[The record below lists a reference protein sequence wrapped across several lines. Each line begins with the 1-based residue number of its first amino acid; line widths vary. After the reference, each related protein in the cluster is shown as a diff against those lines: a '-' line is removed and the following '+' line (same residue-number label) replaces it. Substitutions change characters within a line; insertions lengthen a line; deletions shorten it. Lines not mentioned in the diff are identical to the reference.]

1 MKPTGLTH
9 ALFTYS
15 LLKAS
20 VAALALTL
28 VSAPSG
34 WAGSKYEVLHEF
46 GDGSDGMVPGFG
58 LTFDLKGNLYG
69 VTYQGGPGCKSNRYC
84 GTVFQLARQTNGTW
98 MEKILYNFT
107 TRSEGYGPNGGVT
120 FDNKGDLLGAVAG
133 GPNGTSA
140 LYQLAPGSK
149 GLSLIYDAGAEL
161 NVVLDKADNIYGY
174 LGSGMYGAGAISE
187 LLHGSDGWT
196 LDTLYSFCNPQT
208 CPDGDGPLAPLTWDA
223 AGNLYGTMFFGGN
236 GPPKCPGSLGCGVAF
251 QMTPNGDGTWTYH
264 LLHRFAAFP
273 YDGRYPYAGLVVD
286 AAGNAYGAASGGGP
300 HGGGTIYKLTPTSKG
315 FWKQTVLYDF
325 PNCANGCGPN
335 TSLVFDQAGNLYGT
349 AGGGLTVCGG
359 GGFYCGVVYKLTPQA
374 GGTWKYSLLH
384 KFNSADGAGANAIII
399 DGKGNLFGTTI
410 AGGTYNFGVAFEI
423 TQ

>member
-1 MKPTGLTH
+1 MAASASAGTSYKVLHNFRYGNQGQIGPPGGPLVLDPRGDLYGGAGGGVGCSGYGCGLIYRLSPH
-9 ALFTYS
+9 GGVWSFNVVYEFSGEKGGAFPQQVFLDDSGDLFGS
-15 LLKAS
+15 LAGDAGAA
-20 VAALALTL
+20 VAGVYELTSIGGNPNFTMLYEPGGCCLTL
-28 VSAPSG
+28 DKA
-34 WAGSKYEVLHEF
+34 
-46 GDGSDGMVPGFG
+46 
-58 LTFDLKGNLYG
+58 GNLYG
-69 VTYQGGPGCKSNRYC
+69 SV
-84 GTVFQLARQTNGTW
+84 
-98 MEKILYNFT
+98 
-107 TRSEGYGPNGGVT
+107 
-120 FDNKGDLLGAVAG
+120 
-133 GPNGTSA
+133 
-140 LYQLAPGSK
+140 
-149 GLSLIYDAGAEL
+149 
-161 NVVLDKADNIYGY
+161 
-174 LGSGMYGAGAISE
+174 GSGTYGAGAISE

-208 CPDGDGPLAPLTWDA
+208 CPGGDGPLAPLTWDA